1 MLGINSGEIAI
12 RHSHGKSNI
21 IAIKVEFDVSE
32 FDKERLVNY
41 FTKRLTGGESR
52 RLEKEFESTSGWEKE
67 ALYEH
72 LDDIQ
77 EKVAEELN
85 KDQYREV
92 VVL

>member
-1 MLGINSGEIAI
+1 MFNINAGEIAL
-12 RHSHGKSNI
+12 RHSHGKSNT

-32 FDKERLVNY
+32 FDKDRLVDY

-52 RLEKEFESTSGWEKE
+52 RLEKEFESASGWEKE
-67 ALYEH
+67 ALYEY

-77 EKVAEELN
+77 EQVAEELN